1 MTTQNRN
8 VAVQVT
14 LGGRVDR
21 SLGAAFDEAQ
31 GELSQ
36 TEDQIEDLQSLLRRQ
51 RAELRAIARSDADA
65 RREQN
70 EAIAETVN
78 RLEDARQES
87 RRLNRRLEAVR
98 DTTQEVRQRA
108 DRVGD
113 SMRGVLT
120 TVAAIGA
127 ATTGA
132 VLLGIREL
140 VQQTHEFQRNIQ
152 RANLSLDEGAQIMKE
167 FALAG
172 VRDPVD
178 AIGEVREVAIRT
190 SEALKQVREA
200 EGDYA
205 AATGTEI
212 EVFRELGYT
221 LEDIRRLTQ
230 LSADEQFRQVA
241 ARIATRDEA
250 DRLRLAE
257 DAFGGTLAEVS
268 AAYVNLS
275 DEQRS
280 ANAATADSIDVLR
293 MSQRETERL
302 HQGLGELDISSQSA
316 RNAIVAAFIPA
327 LVSLVDELSPALVGL
342 GDFASENEEVTQ
354 TVVGTT
360 AIIGALSGGL
370 LVARG
375 GMALFGLQ
383 SIAALGPIALVG
395 VAVAAVITSLIVLAL
410 HWDRVSLASRLVA
423 GEIRTHLA
431 DAEISVRDFIVET
444 LEGVRTL
451 TDGLGPLSGIIPAG
465 WLDDAIEG
473 SRRWRDAAV
482 ADAQSVRD
490 ELTGT
495 RREIDELNLLD
506 EIEDNAVR
514 AETSARIDAIRR
526 RESRG
531 DISADEADTQI
542 RTAFREGG
550 VAVFDPSI
558 FERSA
563 KEGSLDRRL
572 SDSDVQQLLA
582 YAGGLS
588 GPDERQLPAGGLSDS
603 DVQQL
608 LAYAGGLSGPDE
620 RQLPAGGLS
629 DSDVQQIPA
638 GGLSPS
644 DVRQL
649 LAGGLSPSDVR
660 QLLAGGLSD
669 SDVRQLLAG
678 GLSGPDERQLP
689 AGGLSDSDVRL
700 ILAGGLS
707 HSDVQQLLAGGLSGQ
722 HIRELLGRT
731 AVSLAGPLFEG
742 GQVSAAG
749 LEAEAARTRYDA
761 RVGAQTE
768 TPILTQAPS
777 ETTVNIDRLDASD
790 PDEVDEV
797 IRAIGDAAGRR

>member
-1 MTTQNRN
+1 MTTENRN
-8 VAVQVT
+8 AAVQIT

-36 TEDQIEDLQSLLRRQ
+36 TQDQIQDLQSLLRRQ
-51 RAELRAIARSDADA
+51 RADLRAIARSDTDA

-87 RRLNRRLEAVR
+87 RRLNRRLEEVR

-108 DRVGD
+108 DRVD
-113 SMRGVLT
+113 ASMRGVLT

-127 ATTGA
+127 ATSGA
-132 VLLGIREL
+132 VLLGMREL
-140 VQQTHEFQRNIQ
+140 VQQSYEFQRNTQ

-280 ANAATADSIDVLR
+280 SNAATAASIDVLR
-293 MSQRETERL
+293 LSQRETEQL
-302 HQGLGELDISSQSA
+302 HQTLGELDISSQSA
-316 RNAIVAAFIPA
+316 RNALAVAFIPA
-327 LVSLVDELSPALVGL
+327 LITLADVLSPALVGL

-354 TVVGTT
+354 TAVGTT
-360 AIIGALSGGL
+360 AIMGALAGGL
-370 LVARG
+370 LAARA
-375 GMALFGLQ
+375 GMGLFGTTSL
-383 SIAALGPIALVG
+383 AALGPIALVG
-395 VAVAAVITSLIVLAL
+395 VAIAAIVASLIVLAL
-410 HWDRVSLASRLVA
+410 HWDRVTLATQLVA
-423 GEIRTHLA
+423 AEMDTRLEEAEVSVA
-431 DAEISVRDFIVET
+431 DFVVGT

-451 TDGLGPLSGIIPAG
+451 IDGFGPLSGIIPSD

-473 SRRWRDAAV
+473 SRRWRTALE
-482 ADAQSVRD
+482 ADAQLARD
-490 ELTGT
+490 ALTDT

-506 EIEDNAVR
+506 EIEDTTVR

-542 RTAFREGG
+542 RTAFREAG
-550 VAVFDPSI
+550 VAVFDPTI
-558 FERSA
+558 FELSA
-563 KEGSLDRRL
+563 FEGSRRRL
-572 SDSDVQQLLA
+572 PDSDVQALVAGGLSEA
-582 YAGGLS
+582 DVRSLVAGGLS
-588 GPDERQLPAGGLSDS
+588 GPD
-603 DVQQL
+603 VQAL
-608 LAYAGGLSGPDE
+608 IAGGLSGPD
-620 RQLPAGGLS
+620 
-629 DSDVQQIPA
+629 
-638 GGLSPS
+638 
-644 DVRQL
+644 VR
-649 LAGGLSPSDVR
+649 D
-660 QLLAGGLSD
+660 
-669 SDVRQLLAG
+669 
-678 GLSGPDERQLP
+678 
-689 AGGLSDSDVRL
+689 
-700 ILAGGLS
+700 
-707 HSDVQQLLAGGLSGQ
+707 
-722 HIRELLGRT
+722 LLGRVS
-731 AVSLAGPLFEG
+731 VSLAGPLFEG

-749 LEAEAARTRYDA
+749 LEAEAARTRYEA
-761 RVGAQTE
+761 RIGGQAE

-777 ETTVNIDRLDASD
+777 ITEVNIDRLDASD

-797 IRAIGDAAGRR
+797 IQAITDAAGRR